1 MKSLDDENKFEKVKG
16 LLKNLKKIN
25 APSNFETEL
34 YRKINQADQ
43 KSEKESWFDKIFS
56 PKIIP
61 SAALAVTTVIILFL
75 LKGNV
80 NNGEDPFQ
88 LIPKLREEQII
99 DKKEN
104 LRVEIKDE
112 TRSQKDLKSGDS
124 NVTFASSYDAASL
137 DRISVTTTNY
147 LPNQAVI
154 MSGGLNFKVIR
165 IDSEERKQI
174 EMLRQKMN
182 NGSEYQQN
190 N

>member
-1 MKSLDDENKFEKVKG
+1 MKSLDDGNKFEKVTG

-43 KSEKESWFDKIFS
+43 KSEKEFWFDKIFS

-61 SAALAVTTVIILFL
+61 SAALAVTTVIILLL
-75 LKGNV
+75 LKGNA

-88 LIPKLREEQII
+88 LIPKLREEQIL
-99 DKKEN
+99 DKKEKSKAEN
-104 LRVEIKDE
+104 E
-112 TRSQKDLKSGDS
+112 TQVPKESKSGDS
-124 NVTFASSYDAASL
+124 NVTLASSYDASAL

-154 MSGGLNFKVIR
+154 MRGGLNYKVIR

-182 NGSEYQQN
+182 ISLEYQQN